1 MGVSRRQIE
10 RLFKRYVGEVPTKYY
25 LDMRLRRARS
35 LLLQTSMSIMEVA
48 VACGFQSPPHFSKC
62 YRDLF
67 GHTPSAERRNSRRA
81 ALGADDPAEDDSA
94 DEG

>member
-1 MGVSRRQIE
+1 
-10 RLFKRYVGEVPTKYY
+10 
-25 LDMRLRRARS
+25 MRLRRARG

-67 GHTPSAERRNSRRA
+67 GHTPSAERRNSRRV
-81 ALGADDPAEDDSA
+81 ALGHDDDDDLGIDA
-94 DEG
+94 LEGAAAG